1 MCMAQLT
8 RRTQILLDEE
18 RYRRLEER
26 ASETGRSV
34 ASLIRDAIDAQL
46 DQDDEA
52 ARRQEAGRWLLAQ
65 PPPGRY
71 EREPDWEDVK
81 NDLYDER
88 WRRWY
93 RESE

>member
-34 ASLIRDAIDAQL
+34 ASLIRDAIDAQFEDD
-46 DQDDEA
+46 DQ
-52 ARRQEAGRWLLAQ
+52 ARRRREAGQALLAE
-65 PPPGRY
+65 PMPNGY
-71 EREPDWEDVK
+71 DREPDWEDVK
-81 NDLYDER
+81 DDAVDER
-88 WRRWY
+88 WRRLY
-93 RESE
+93 PDAE